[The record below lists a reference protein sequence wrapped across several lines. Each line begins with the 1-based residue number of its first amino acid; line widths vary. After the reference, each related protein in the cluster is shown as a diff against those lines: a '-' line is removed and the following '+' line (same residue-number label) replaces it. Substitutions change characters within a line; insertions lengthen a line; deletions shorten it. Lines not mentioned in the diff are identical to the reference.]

1 MLHLLLN
8 ELGLE
13 IGDGLEEDLPDLGDV
28 VFAHVGAVFHEPAVV
43 VVFDHG
49 VVALFLLDLDREV
62 DSPEGFEGARCVLE
76 QVELVET

>member
-13 IGDGLEEDLPDLGDV
+13 IGDRLEQDLLDLADV

-43 VVFDHG
+43 VVLDHG
-49 VVALFLLDLDREV
+49 VVALFLLDLDRKV
-62 DSPEGFEGARCVLE
+62 DSAQGFERARCVLK